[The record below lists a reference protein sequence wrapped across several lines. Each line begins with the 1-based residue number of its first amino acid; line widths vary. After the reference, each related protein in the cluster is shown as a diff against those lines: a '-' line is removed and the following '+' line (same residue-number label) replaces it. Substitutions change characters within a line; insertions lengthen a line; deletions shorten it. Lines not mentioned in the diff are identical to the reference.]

1 MDIHF
6 LASVPYFLFNLQ
18 LTVIWLLLLSFHQ
31 SSDQMYQQISSSK
44 ICWTVFIPY
53 FSWLFC
59 SLCQSPPYFWPSTSL
74 TTFFSGCIAVYSF
87 PVHPIYAAHSNK
99 QALMTWNYS
108 LYRVREHLTPL
119 PATSY
124 LCWQRL
130 SLVNR
135 KGPPIKITVYLIN

>member
-6 LASVPYFLFNLQ
+6 LASVPYLLFNLQ
-18 LTVIWLLLLSFHQ
+18 LTVIWLLLLSFYQ
-31 SSDQMYQQISSSK
+31 SSDQIYQQFSSSK

-53 FSWLFC
+53 FPWLFC
-59 SLCQSPPYFWPSTSL
+59 SLCQSPLYFWPSTSDH
-74 TTFFSGCIAVYSF
+74 FFSGCIAVYSLS
-87 PVHPIYAAHSNK
+87 VHPIHADHSNK
-99 QALMTWNYS
+99 TALTTWNCS

-119 PATSY
+119 SATSY
-124 LCWQRL
+124 LWWQRL